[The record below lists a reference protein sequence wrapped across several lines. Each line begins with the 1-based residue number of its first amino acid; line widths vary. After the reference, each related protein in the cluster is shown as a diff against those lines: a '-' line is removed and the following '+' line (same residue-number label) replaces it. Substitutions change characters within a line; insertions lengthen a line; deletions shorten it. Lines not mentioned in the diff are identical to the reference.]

1 MKTEATKL
9 TTKIAAPTKLTTKL
23 ATKIIRDE
31 SPENLSFLQRLAG
44 DPLAESFVRHLETE
58 RNDSPNTRLG
68 YQRDLGQ
75 FAVFA
80 FGPDAKPPF
89 DWLGLTRARARAF
102 LVALSRAEAEAATV
116 RRKLSA
122 LRTFYRFLIRDGH
135 LRENPFAGLRGPKLH
150 RELPDVLSVREIE
163 TLLEK
168 TAPPADF
175 ESGSADAK
183 RLLERHLALR
193 DSAVLELLYSTGAR
207 VGEAAGLRIGDVDF
221 EQAFAK
227 VLGKGRKERLCP
239 LGRPAL
245 AALRRM
251 LESAARV
258 WGADA
263 CKPSEPLFRNWKG
276 GRLTPRS
283 IERLMT
289 KCLASAG
296 IPGDYSPHALR
307 HSFATHLLDAGA
319 DLRAVQELLG
329 HASLSTTQIYTHI
342 SVDHLR
348 RVYHAAHPR
357 AGSVACTP
365 PPG

>member
-9 TTKIAAPTKLTTKL
+9 TTKIATKDIACEALEE
-23 ATKIIRDE
+23 I
-31 SPENLSFLQRLAG
+31 PFLQRLAG

-80 FGPDAKPPF
+80 FGPDARPPF
-89 DWLGLTRARARAF
+89 DWISLTRVRARAF

-150 RELPDVLSVREIE
+150 RELPDVLSVREVE

-168 TAPPADF
+168 TAPPDGF
-175 ESGSADAK
+175 EEGSADAK
-183 RLLERHLALR
+183 RLLDRYLALR

-207 VGEAAGLRIGDVDF
+207 VGEAAGLHIGDIEF
-221 EQAFAK
+221 AQAFAK

-245 AALRRM
+245 AALQRL

-258 WGADA
+258 WGADT
-263 CKPSEPLFRNWKG
+263 CKPAEPLFRNWRG

-289 KCLASAG
+289 KCLAAAG
-296 IPGDYSPHALR
+296 IPGGYSPHALR

-348 RVYHAAHPR
+348 RAYHAAHPR
-357 AGSVACTP
+357 A
-365 PPG
+365 